1 MNILQYMCGR
11 VSIIHLV
18 LYHLHQTSPRDP
30 PFYRWKE
37 DICRLIEER
46 WEDICPTRS
55 KSGNWMNSISSILS
69 ANGNSLFESGFVRMQ
84 QSGWWALKDPSLR
97 PKLVDDGRK
106 RKSPAFIEE
115 SNVTVTIT
123 SIPKTIASAPIEAKP
138 PPSIITP
145 IPSSTTTTSI
155 NPIVVEKS
163 TAAGTALA
171 ADEIKRKLVERL
183 LKVDSNLLKA
193 ALIKPVDKTLP
204 SNSGQTSGLNPIM
217 YIPPTAAAGKKAS
230 SEEGLLPKIPTKKV
244 KPANY
249 VRASPHEN
257 ELVDLCSRIVNPDE
271 RIRRLKRK
279 LAVRRVSHYY
289 ILCVITLYMY
299 NFCRIG
305 GCLGYHFL
313 ILTI

>member
-1 MNILQYMCGR
+1 MFVR

-30 PFYRWKE
+30 PYYRWKE

-55 KSGNWMNSISSILS
+55 RSGNWMNSISSILS
-69 ANGNSLFESGFVRMQ
+69 ANGNSLFESGFTRMQ

-97 PKLVDDGRK
+97 PKLMDDGRK
-106 RKSPAFIEE
+106 RKSPAFNEE
-115 SNVTVTIT
+115 SNVTISIT
-123 SIPKTIASAPIEAKP
+123 SVPKPL
-138 PPSIITP
+138 SIITP
-145 IPSSTTTTSI
+145 ITSAAVTSI
-155 NPIVVEKS
+155 SSAISNT
-163 TAAGTALA
+163 TASSALSAGGTALA

-193 ALIKPVDKTLP
+193 ALIKPVDKAPT
-204 SNSGQTSGLNPIM
+204 SNSGQTTGLNPIM
-217 YIPPTAAAGKKAS
+217 YIPPTAPGKKVAS
-230 SEEGLLPKIPTKKV
+230 EDGLLAKIPTKKV

-257 ELVDLCSRIVNPDE
+257 ELADLCSRIVNPDE

-279 LAVRRVSHYY
+279 LAVRRVF
-289 ILCVITLYMY
+289 LYHMDISLR
-299 NFCRIG
+299 F
-305 GCLGYHFL
+305 
-313 ILTI
+313 T